1 MFHLVKII
9 CYRVITRLTVYSSP
23 ACLANDGDIETVSM
37 DAAASGGACSMP
49 FPAVNCDAWMGLYW
63 PETLYEKGNGMT
75 DSSLRTVDRA
85 LDLLLHV
92 CDDGLHGTSL
102 AECATATEL
111 SASTALR
118 VLRSLCA
125 RGFISRDD
133 DGLYHPGPQI
143 LRLGASV
150 LGRDSLVRLAEPH
163 MKKLVDEINESV
175 YLSVRNYD
183 QSCLYIAIEECS
195 QPIRHVSWVGK
206 TIPLEGSAV
215 GLVLSG
221 GTPDSGFVVERGV
234 VEKDV
239 AAIAAP
245 VRVADGTV
253 AALSVIAPSYRIDDS
268 AGNRIGK
275 ALVKQCARFSKELN

>member
-1 MFHLVKII
+1 M
-9 CYRVITRLTVYSSP
+9 
-23 ACLANDGDIETVSM
+23 A
-37 DAAASGGACSMP
+37 
-49 FPAVNCDAWMGLYW
+49 
-63 PETLYEKGNGMT
+63 

-92 CDDGLHGTSL
+92 CDDDGCNGTSL
-102 AECATATEL
+102 VECATATEL

-118 VLRSLCA
+118 MLRSLCA
-125 RGFISRDD
+125 RGFVSRDE

-143 LRLGASV
+143 LRLGAGV

-206 TIPLEGSAV
+206 AFSADNSAV

-221 GTPDSGFVVERGV
+221 EIPDSGFVFEHGA

-239 AAIAAP
+239 TAIAAP
-245 VRVADGTV
+245 VQVANRIV
-253 AALSVIAPSYRIDDS
+253 AALSVVAPSYRIDDS
-268 AGNRIGK
+268 EGERIGK
-275 ALVKQCARFSKELN
+275 ILVERCAKFSKELN